1 MREFAG
7 EGPATAVQHGV
18 VVMVF
23 RRCAYGVLVL
33 IAGCDLLDQTPIVEA
48 LPPVERVTAP
58 LDLSRPDSVLK
69 MIGYV
74 FDRHTDKSAD
84 DFGDLLY
91 EGYVYRYDG
100 PGDELDL
107 ELDRASEIQ
116 VYKNIFGF
124 YENVTA
130 EFIEEKRWIEYG
142 SAREYPEG
150 TPGKFISRQHPDENW
165 IVIQVNADM
174 SFTYT
179 NQLGQQVGSIVRQR
193 FDLAF
198 RLARQ
203 EPDSVWQLG
212 SWTDRESQISVKPAR
227 GTWAGPDAGR

>member
-1 MREFAG
+1 MAL
-7 EGPATAVQHGV
+7 
-18 VVMVF
+18 
-23 RRCAYGVLVL
+23 RRCVCGVLVL
-33 IAGCDLLDQTPIVEA
+33 IAGCDLLDQTPVVEQ

-74 FDRHTDKSAD
+74 FDQHTEKSAD

-91 EGYVYRYDG
+91 DGYVYRYDG

-116 VYKNIFGF
+116 VYKNIFSF
-124 YENVTA
+124 YENVA
-130 EFIEEKRWIEYG
+130 ADFIEEDRWIEYG
-142 SAREYPEG
+142 SATAYPAD
-150 TPGKFISRQHPDENW
+150 TPRKYISAEHPDEEW

-179 NQLGQQVGSIVRQR
+179 DQLGQQVGSIVRQR

-198 RLARQ
+198 RLARVL
-203 EPDSVWQLG
+203 PDSVWQLG
-212 SWTDRESQISVKPAR
+212 SWTDRESQISVKAAR
-227 GTWAGPDAGR
+227 RE